1 MSSVKLIDKLKDRY
15 NILMIFIFAVFFV
28 LFFQLARL
36 TIVQGD
42 YYRDISDNKRL
53 KEISITAPRG
63 EIRDRYGRLLAG
75 NKPSF
80 TVQILKDELNLKDKK
95 ERNKTVLNLSRLL
108 EEDGVNYIDEFPI
121 EMNVFKYKNEDSYN
135 NENQDPE
142 EKIIDI
148 IINNNFLHQILN
160 TFYVDNENF
169 KFLTGNKA
177 IHALQSKGIDMPIE
191 ISLADGGVV
200 FNFEEGK
207 DIDEW
212 KTENKLPLK
221 SSPEEC
227 ILSLIGNDRNIIR
240 KIIDH
245 PISRQLTYDL
255 LKSKGYV
262 DDIEIQ
268 PFDLT
273 FDEEYE
279 SQKRSLM
286 KKYNNITMKSSAK
299 DDFVNIVMQ
308 TSVNNLLEK
317 VVEEKDDKGKVTET
331 IIPGKILISKIEEKN
346 VKCPVTYELNEEKTG
361 LIYKFKDNSSSGS
374 DTPIN
379 VLIELGKKTGALKET
394 ILDKKVKNIA
404 QEVLLNNGVNPKI
417 SVSNLQ
423 YVSINN
429 KNNWFSQFNIP
440 KKSSAEE
447 AFYFLRDKFEID
459 KKLSEYEVRPML
471 LILDQLN
478 SQGYRAYQPINIA
491 YGIKDSTVA
500 KLEEGKMD
508 MSGVQVSIEPIR
520 YYPLGNTAS
529 HILGYLGK
537 ISQSNEIKKYVEE
550 NGYSPNDIIGK
561 TGIEEK
567 YEDQMKGK
575 EGKKIVEVDAF
586 GNTINTISQEDPTPG
601 DNLYLTIDAK
611 LQEVA
616 EAALKKGIEAIQKGG
631 VYESK
636 WGNYKF
642 GINKSKGR
650 PYVNA
655 TSGALVATDVKT
667 GEILALA
674 NYPDYDPNMFS
685 TGISNSDWE
694 SLFPENEED
703 TLAPRPLYNVALQ
716 TAIQPGSTFKMVTA
730 MAALEKGMDPNKTI
744 RDMGYVDIGNKRFT
758 CLIWKNGRGS
768 HGNENVYNAIR
779 DSCNYYFYTLAL
791 GKNQRTGES
800 IGIKLDI
807 EDITNMAKKFGLND
821 KTGIE
826 IDVPAEAHGGVPDPS
841 KKIAS
846 TKGILKR
853 YLKENIN
860 KYVKD
865 GVKLDDKDLEEV
877 INEIISWVGNE
888 ELLSRTE
895 VIKRLDKMG
904 IDPEKRLEGERE
916 GLADKIKYTYLNQ
929 AGWNIADT
937 LNITIGQG
945 QNSYT
950 PIQMANYIAT
960 LSNGGYLHKMSVVDS
975 IKNYDNS
982 AVEYKREDSGHK
994 IKLNDYENLERVKYA
1009 MRKVAVEGTAK
1020 SIFSK
1025 FPVKVAAKTGTAQK
1039 SGINPVTL
1047 DTYDDYAWFVA
1058 FAPYDDP
1065 QIAISVVIFQGGS
1078 GGYAGPIARD
1088 VIAEYLGLNE
1098 EEEQKEVLPIE
1109 NELSR

>member
-1 MSSVKLIDKLKDRY
+1 M
-15 NILMIFIFAVFFV
+15 
-28 LFFQLARL
+28 
-36 TIVQGD
+36 
-42 YYRDISDNKRL
+42 
-53 KEISITAPRG
+53 
-63 EIRDRYGRLLAG
+63 
-75 NKPSF
+75 
-80 TVQILKDELNLKDKK
+80 
-95 ERNKTVLNLSRLL
+95 
-108 EEDGVNYIDEFPI
+108 
-121 EMNVFKYKNEDSYN
+121 
-135 NENQDPE
+135 
-142 EKIIDI
+142 
-148 IINNNFLHQILN
+148 
-160 TFYVDNENF
+160 
-169 KFLTGNKA
+169 
-177 IHALQSKGIDMPIE
+177 
-191 ISLADGGVV
+191 
-200 FNFEEGK
+200 
-207 DIDEW
+207 
-212 KTENKLPLK
+212 
-221 SSPEEC
+221 
-227 ILSLIGNDRNIIR
+227 
-240 KIIDH
+240 
-245 PISRQLTYDL
+245 
-255 LKSKGYV
+255 
-262 DDIEIQ
+262 
-268 PFDLT
+268 
-273 FDEEYE
+273 
-279 SQKRSLM
+279 
-286 KKYNNITMKSSAK
+286 
-299 DDFVNIVMQ
+299 
-308 TSVNNLLEK
+308 
-317 VVEEKDDKGKVTET
+317 
-331 IIPGKILISKIEEKN
+331 
-346 VKCPVTYELNEEKTG
+346 
-361 LIYKFKDNSSSGS
+361 
-374 DTPIN
+374 
-379 VLIELGKKTGALKET
+379 
-394 ILDKKVKNIA
+394 
-404 QEVLLNNGVNPKI
+404 
-417 SVSNLQ
+417 
-423 YVSINN
+423 
-429 KNNWFSQFNIP
+429 
-440 KKSSAEE
+440 
-447 AFYFLRDKFEID
+447 RDKFEID

-642 GINKSKGR
+642 GTNKKKGR

-667 GEILALA
+667 GEILTLA